1 MKSNESFELNR
12 LALVSNE
19 LDKVAPKK
27 LLSSLVGHRKRKY
40 VFASFNNDRRLSL
53 DDKTKDWVG
62 RNTGSRLVNN
72 SDNYGNLY

>member
-27 LLSSLVGHRKRKY
+27 LLSSLVGQKY
-40 VFASFNNDRRLSL
+40 SPEKEICLCQL
-53 DDKTKDWVG
+53 Q
-62 RNTGSRLVNN
+62 
-72 SDNYGNLY
+72 